1 MVQQE
6 SRLKVADNTGARE
19 LLVIRVMGG
28 STRRYANIG
37 DVVVATVKEA
47 TPGGVVKKGDVVK
60 AVVVR
65 SVKGARRKDGSYI
78 KFDENAA
85 VIIKDDKTPRGT
97 RIFGP
102 EGTINSVFFYG
113 AGCTPERAP
122 VLRRAIADSLPV
134 IGNIKTNSDM
144 LAAARGLCGYE
155 AGIACILGTGSNS
168 CFYNGEEIV
177 NNISPLGFILGDE
190 GSGAVLG
197 KLLVG
202 DILKNQLPPAIKEAF
217 LKQFDLTAPEITT
230 QESSFFCNFQ
240 LIKSAMIR

>member
-6 SRLKVADNTGARE
+6 SRLKVADNTGAKE

-37 DVVVATVKEA
+37 DVIVATVKDA

-102 EGTINSVFFYG
+102 VARE
-113 AGCTPERAP
+113 
-122 VLRRAIADSLPV
+122 LR
-134 IGNIKTNSDM
+134 
-144 LAAARGLCGYE
+144 E
-155 AGIACILGTGSNS
+155 
-168 CFYNGEEIV
+168 
-177 NNISPLGFILGDE
+177 
-190 GSGAVLG
+190 
-197 KLLVG
+197 
-202 DILKNQLPPAIKEAF
+202 
-217 LKQFDLTAPEITT
+217 KQFMKIVLWLQKYYRRNEDGKYED
-230 QESSFFCNFQ
+230 QKRRYG
-240 LIKSAMIR
+240 KSYRWQR